1 MIWTSPNVMA
11 VIDIAVILFALLTF
25 RYASSGGFFSRRS
38 RGRVLIMLG
47 VSAYALFYLAD
58 LLLMYAGP
66 PLFGAP
72 ETAHLMELLHLN
84 VFWLVSLLG
93 VGSTALGFLA
103 TSQSQEREQER
114 WGLMT
119 DALPLAVAYIDPEER
134 YQFVNRR
141 YASLHGHVPEDIT
154 GKRVRDVVRAD
165 IYEQF
170 RDRNARA
177 LRGEAQ
183 THEYRVLLAFDGE
196 MHDLHLDIV
205 PEIAADGR
213 VLGYFLLLLDISSRV
228 QLERDVVRAAEAER
242 MSVARDLHDG
252 LGQALT
258 GISLALGALAR
269 KLDQE
274 GSQQVSTV
282 TRLTT
287 TAQKTIEQARQYTHL
302 LAPTLQGG
310 LFNALRTLANEVSAL
325 YDVECEIRCP
335 TEDVVIGPSAAMH
348 LYRIAQESVN
358 NAARHGR
365 ASTIR
370 IDTRVENGTFWLE
383 VGDDGLGIPDDGS
396 RREGMGLKSMY
407 YRARMIGGAL
417 NITALEGGGTEV
429 SCSAPLVSLGSDAPA
444 RQEAAE
450 PLEARG

>member
-1 MIWTSPNVMA
+1 MT
-11 VIDIAVILFALLTF
+11 VIDVAVILFAVLTF
-25 RYASSGGFFSRRS
+25 RYALSAGFFGRRS
-38 RGRVLIMLG
+38 RGRLLIMLG
-47 VSAYALFYLAD
+47 VSAYAVFYLAD

-66 PLFGAP
+66 RLLGMPQ
-72 ETAHLMELLHLN
+72 TARLMEFLHLN
-84 VFWLVSLLG
+84 VLWLVSLLG
-93 VGSTALGFLA
+93 VGCTALGFLT
-103 TSQSQEREQER
+103 TSRSQERDAER

-119 DALPLAVAYIDPEER
+119 EALPLAVAYLDTGER

-141 YASLHGHVPEDIT
+141 YATLHGRLPEEIT
-154 GKRVRDVVRAD
+154 GKRVREVVRAD
-165 IYEQF
+165 IYESF
-170 RDRNARA
+170 RQLNMRA

-183 THEYRVLLAFDGE
+183 THEYRVWLAFDRE
-196 MHDLHLDIV
+196 MHDFHLDVV
-205 PEIAADGR
+205 PEVATDGR
-213 VLGYFLLLLDISSRV
+213 VLGYFLLLLDITSRV

-242 MSVARDLHDG
+242 LSVARDLHDG

-310 LFNALRTLANEVSAL
+310 LFNALRTLANEVSTL
-325 YDVECEIRCP
+325 YDVECETHCP
-335 TEDVVIGPSAAMH
+335 DEDVAIGPSAAMH

-365 ASTIR
+365 AGTIG
-370 IDTRVENGTFWLE
+370 IDTRVESGTFVLE
-383 VGDDGLGIPDDGS
+383 VSDDGLGIPETRN

-407 YRARMIGGAL
+407 YRARMIGGVL
-417 NITALEGGGTEV
+417 NIAALEGGGTKV
-429 SCSAPLVSLGSDAPA
+429 SCSAPLNSLKGDAPV
-444 RQEAAE
+444 RPETPEA
-450 PLEARG
+450 LEARG